1 VTSVPAGQPH
11 FDVVVLGTGAAG
23 LVAAVAAAEHGA
35 SVGLFEKADRVGGT
49 TAISGGGCWL
59 PCNAQMAAS
68 GIADS
73 RDDALRYLG
82 SLSFGHIRP
91 GFAEAFIDDGPRVF
105 QWLQSAAGLRMKIVS
120 GYPDYHPERPGGKPG
135 GGRTLE
141 PELFSFRQLGGWADR
156 VVSSHRN
163 PHLMLSDT
171 TLGGGAGHLD
181 EKVQALRRAGD
192 LRGCGAALV
201 GPLLQACLDRGIEPV
216 TASHAQDLVI
226 HDDRV
231 TGVVVEQPTGTV
243 IVRAARGVVLATG
256 GFEWNPE
263 LVRSFLRG
271 PMTSPASIPANVGD
285 GLLMAM
291 RAGAALDNMPQAW
304 WAPVIEIPGDI
315 SFGRQHA
322 TLLNRERTLPRSIL
336 VNKLGRRFTNE
347 AANYNALGGAFH
359 QLDATRFHYV
369 NLPCWLV
376 FDAGYLAR
384 YGFRD
389 VHPSD
394 PAPAWMAQ
402 AGSLDGLTA
411 AIGVAADVLTAT
423 ITRWNSNVESGDDPD
438 FHRGRSAYDLWSG
451 DAAARGTVD
460 STLGPINKPP
470 YYAIEVRS
478 GTLGTSGG
486 PRTDLHG
493 RVLDTRG
500 KVIPGLYAAGNVAAA
515 PTGMVYGGAGGT
527 LGPII
532 TFACRAGMAASRPD
546 DLG

>member
-1 VTSVPAGQPH
+1 VIAH
-11 FDVVVLGTGAAG
+11 
-23 LVAAVAAAEHGA
+23 AE
-35 SVGLFEKADRVGGT
+35 
-49 TAISGGGCWL
+49 
-59 PCNAQMAAS
+59 
-68 GIADS
+68 
-73 RDDALRYLG
+73 
-82 SLSFGHIRP
+82 
-91 GFAEAFIDDGPRVF
+91 
-105 QWLQSAAGLRMKIVS
+105 
-120 GYPDYHPERPGGKPG
+120 
-135 GGRTLE
+135 
-141 PELFSFRQLGGWADR
+141 
-156 VVSSHRN
+156 
-163 PHLMLSDT
+163 
-171 TLGGGAGHLD
+171 
-181 EKVQALRRAGD
+181 
-192 LRGCGAALV
+192 
-201 GPLLQACLDRGIEPV
+201 
-216 TASHAQDLVI
+216 
-226 HDDRV
+226 
-231 TGVVVEQPTGTV
+231 
-243 IVRAARGVVLATG
+243 RGVVLATG
-256 GFEWNPE
+256 GFEWDPE

-285 GLLMAM
+285 GLLMAV

-336 VNKLGRRFTNE
+336 VNKLGHRFTNE

-389 VHPSD
+389 VRPSD
-394 PAPAWMAQ
+394 PAPAWMTRAD
-402 AGSLDGLTA
+402 SLDGLAA
-411 AIGVAADVLTAT
+411 AIGAPADVLTAT

-451 DAAARGTVD
+451 DTAARGAVD
-460 STLGPINKPP
+460 STLGPINEPP

-486 PRTDLHG
+486 PRTDLDG

-500 KVIPGLYAAGNVAAA
+500 RVIPGLFAAGNVAAA

-532 TFACRAGMAASRPD
+532 TFAYRAGMAASQPG